1 MSEIETMVVDQ
12 PIMAMEQLSASI
24 VEKLAQF
31 KEENANLKAEFSD
44 KVADLTAKLSNSESK
59 VVELTDKI
67 ANFSNK
73 NKFIGVPSMEV
84 AYSDN
89 GSRFAN
95 SEEFKTFKENIKNKN
110 ASVRVE
116 LTASPLGTT
125 TSNSVTV
132 NTFATP
138 VNAGVV
144 TDPKAVLNIESLFGK
159 MSINSSSF
167 TYTLLNN
174 TLGVSD
180 TATGPAVVVEGADKP
195 ETAYAGQIL
204 LGKVETIAHWTK
216 LTEQLIADDSNI
228 VSLINTDMI
237 YQVNKLVDRQ
247 LLVGTGSG
255 QLGGLAKSGNYTDY
269 NSLAGLASG
278 DTLIDVVRKVRFAMN
293 AASIDNLTLILNPM
307 DWCAVLGTKNANK
320 DYLIPG
326 IVDLAGQR
334 IYGIPVV
341 LNAGVP
347 SGKYFMGDF
356 YQGAKIFERAG
367 IAVELDREKD
377 DFTKNLMTL
386 RVERRLGFAVMQPKA
401 IAYGDF
407 AVQA

>member
-1 MSEIETMVVDQ
+1 MAEVENKAVEQ
-12 PIMAMEQLSASI
+12 PTMEQLSASI
-24 VEKLAQF
+24 VEKLGQF

-44 KVADLTAKLSNSESK
+44 KVADLTAKLSDSEAK
-59 VVELTDKI
+59 VTELTDKI

-73 NKFIGVPSMEV
+73 NKFMGVPSMDIELK
-84 AYSDN
+84 DN
-89 GSRFAN
+89 GSRFAQ
-95 SEEFKTFKENIKNKN
+95 SEEYKTFKSNLNNKN

-116 LTASPLGTT
+116 LAATPIGTT
-125 TSNSVTV
+125 TSNSISV
-132 NTFATP
+132 NTFSSP
-138 VNAGVV
+138 VNAGIV
-144 TDPKAVLNIESLFGK
+144 TDPKAVLNIEQLFGK
-159 MSINSSSF
+159 IAVNSSSF
-167 TYTLLNN
+167 EYTLLNDIN
-174 TLGVSD
+174 SS
-180 TATGPAVVVEGADKP
+180 TATASGPGVVAEGEDKP
-195 ETAYAGQIL
+195 ETAYAGQKY

-216 LTEQLIADDSNI
+216 LTEQLVADNSNV
-228 VSLINTDMI
+228 VSLINEDMV
-237 YQVNKLVDRQ
+237 YKVNKLIDRQ
-247 LLVGTGSG
+247 LLNGTGSS
-255 QLGGLAKSGNYTDY
+255 QLGGLSKTGNYTDY
-269 NSLAGLASG
+269 NTLAGLATG

-341 LNAGVP
+341 LNSGVTQ
-347 SGKYFMGDF
+347 GKYFMGDF
-356 YQGAKIFERAG
+356 YNGAKIFERAG
-367 IAVELDREKD
+367 IAVEMDREGA
-377 DFTKNLMTL
+377 DFTKNLITL